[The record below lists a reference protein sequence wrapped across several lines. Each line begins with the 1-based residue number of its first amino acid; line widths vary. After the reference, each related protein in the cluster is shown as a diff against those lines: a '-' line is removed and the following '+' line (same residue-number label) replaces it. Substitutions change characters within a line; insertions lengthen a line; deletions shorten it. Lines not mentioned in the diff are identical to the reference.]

1 MLYGLEKHVLELLPG
16 RVLWQVKQVKAGVRH
31 GKERSLGRALDLE
44 REGLCAAH
52 GDPIAA
58 GEKKQKL
65 LLVLKGEIIVK
76 HGPKVDDGRVF
87 GGISVLEGTKLK
99 LKSTEPNEELHFKQ
113 TLYSVVASNSFQS

>member
-1 MLYGLEKHVLELLPG
+1 
-16 RVLWQVKQVKAGVRH
+16 
-31 GKERSLGRALDLE
+31 
-44 REGLCAAH
+44 
-52 GDPIAA
+52 
-58 GEKKQKL
+58 
-65 LLVLKGEIIVK
+65 VK